1 MSRYYEESD
10 IFELRKTKAY
20 GSFCRTILTAFILLF
35 FRAVNYGA
43 SVFRECRFFI
53 VESGLGR
60 GILL

>member
-20 GSFCRTILTAFILLF
+20 GSFCRTILMAFILLF

-43 SVFRECRFFI
+43 SVFRECRFFV
-53 VESGLGR
+53 VEIGLGR
-60 GILL
+60 GLE